1 MATKREDIEHLISK
15 TMEGRDIAASVPS
28 GSGNDVS
35 EGTLPETSFPQAAP
49 LAAGRFDPPVKKQ
62 VQIRFDPGDYETLQ
76 RIAYRKGTVAAAL
89 VRQAVKD
96 IIRTEGG
103 ET

>member
-1 MATKREDIEHLISK
+1 MATKREEKKIEDLISK
-15 TMEGRDIAASVPS
+15 TMEGRDIAARVPS
-28 GSGNDVS
+28 G
-35 EGTLPETSFPQAAP
+35 EGLSPETMFPQAAP
-49 LAAGRFDPPVKKQ
+49 FVAGRFDPPVKKQ

-96 IIRTEGG
+96 IIRAEGDA
-103 ET
+103 